1 MYFYAL
7 FCIFIRIVTFAITT
21 TFFTHQKEHTFSV
34 FHKFRLCSIN
44 PAYKSPSPLI
54 TQGFAAPPL
63 SPIDSS
69 SQNNCLLC
77 HFRKP
82 FRPYSHN
89 ALSLF
94 AKSQKSQNRLIKNTR
109 MQEALFP
116 LHAKQR
122 FFVLL
127 YWNHRR
133 GNAPTVKTK
142 YLASQMIAKGLT

>member
-1 MYFYAL
+1 MH
-7 FCIFIRIVTFAITT
+7 IVIFAITT
-21 TFFTHQKEHTFSV
+21 TFFTHQKEHMFSV

-94 AKSQKSQNRLIKNTR
+94 VKPQKSQNRLIKNSR
-109 MQEALFP
+109 IREAHFLP
-116 LHAKQR
+116 PSLQR
-122 FFVLL
+122 FFPLL

-133 GNAPTVKTK
+133 GNAPTVKNQIPK
-142 YLASQMIAKGLT
+142 RSDDSQGID